1 MMTINKEAATHVHV
15 FGEKEH
21 LTFKKIVCLF
31 DLKLTLQDCPSLTH
45 GGLTEIPLLFDF
57 SVSLGLQMLNN
68 MKRKFA
74 IYVHQTFLV
83 GVFPNLDLVFLKI
96 GSFLKKAHMYYL
108 HNLSH
113 FFNFLL

>member
-1 MMTINKEAATHVHV
+1 MTINKGAATHVHV

-21 LTFKKIVCLF
+21 LTFKKFVCLF
-31 DLKLTLQDCPSLTH
+31 DLKLTLQGCPSLTH

-74 IYVHQTFLV
+74 IYVHQTF
-83 GVFPNLDLVFLKI
+83 
-96 GSFLKKAHMYYL
+96 
-108 HNLSH
+108 
-113 FFNFLL
+113 